1 MCVSTRCSPSD
12 VGVLA
17 TCSMEMRSE
26 MERTTVAV
34 IGGGVGGLAAAVAL
48 LEAGVDCLVFERDGS
63 LDARK
68 HGYGMTLSADAK
80 GPLGALGILE
90 ACRRLDCVST
100 AHWVFDGR
108 DGAVVG
114 YYGRAL
120 APGAAEAD
128 GSKAARTAGSLRV
141 QRQQLREVLYGRVG
155 DLRPERGV
163 VRWGKAL
170 ADYREDDGG
179 VVVTF
184 RDGTAVACDVLVG
197 CDGLR
202 SEVRRLR
209 ELRRGGPERSPLTFL
224 HIGVVV
230 GVSRHRHALV
240 EKRGFY
246 VLDGAAQR
254 VNDLH
259 FNFCG
264 RARSPKKRSIF
275 QQGSERT
282 SLVQKEPNRVETDRE
297 RRL

>member
-1 MCVSTRCSPSD
+1 MASMCVSTRCSPSD
-12 VGVLA
+12 VGVMA

-26 MERTTVAV
+26 MERTTVAI

-48 LEAGVDCLVFERDGS
+48 LKAGVECLVFERDGS

-108 DGAVVG
+108 DGAAVG

-120 APGAAEAD
+120 APGSGSGSAEAEAD
-128 GSKAARTAGSLRV
+128 GSTAARTAGSLRV

-179 VVVTF
+179 VVLTF

-224 HIGVVV
+224 HVGVVV

-240 EKRGFY
+240 EQRGFY

-254 VNDLH
+254 AIQLH
-259 FNFCG
+259 FNFSG
-264 RARSPKKRSIF
+264 RARSPKKRSTL
-275 QQGSERT
+275 QEGSER
-282 SLVQKEPNRVETDRE
+282 
-297 RRL
+297 